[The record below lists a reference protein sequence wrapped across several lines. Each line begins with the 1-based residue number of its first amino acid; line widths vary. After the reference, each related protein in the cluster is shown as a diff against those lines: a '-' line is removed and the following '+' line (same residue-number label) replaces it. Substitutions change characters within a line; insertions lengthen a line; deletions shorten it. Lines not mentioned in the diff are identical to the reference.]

1 MDKNHN
7 ANNWAL
13 DILLPPKFQIERTMK
28 WEFDIKRIFSFSNI
42 VLFVCVVL
50 FLLGI
55 VSFLVICFNESYHF
69 NSQESIDSDL
79 ASKLGDFL
87 GGFVGTIFSALS
99 VSLIIYTFHEQSL
112 SERKNVAT
120 NHVFKMIDS
129 HNRMLGQMSIEDE
142 NGKVVQ
148 GGFVFDV
155 IHCQFLRIMN
165 SIVIP
170 ARIKIYGEISC
181 RDPFGLLEFCDD
193 IAYAILY
200 YGVDNNDIND
210 NDDND
215 DNSDNS
221 AIPLVYKDWYY
232 HALRRTKFEDNN
244 RKEEMLEKCAFVLN
258 EYRRENRETC
268 EFICRS
274 NRSFLMAYFRNVYNI
289 VSFVDNNK
297 DIGDDRKML
306 IRNFQSQLLYSK
318 SLIWHYHLHA
328 KIGESE
334 WNEDLNIYVDRYDL
348 LDGLK
353 SRTMCKD

>member
-1 MDKNHN
+1 
-7 ANNWAL
+7 
-13 DILLPPKFQIERTMK
+13 MK

-129 HNRMLGQMSIEDE
+129 HNTMLGQMSIEDE
-142 NGKVVQ
+142 NGKVIR
-148 GGFVFDV
+148 GGLVFDV

-170 ARIKIYGEISC
+170 ARNKIYGEISHW
-181 RDPFGLLEFCDD
+181 DPFGLLEFCDD

-200 YGVDNNDIND
+200 YGVDNND
-210 NDDND
+210 
-215 DNSDNS
+215 NS
-221 AIPLVYKDWYY
+221 AIPLVYKEWYC
-232 HALRRTKFEDNN
+232 HALRRTKFEDN

-334 WNEDLNIYVDRYDL
+334 WNEDLNPYVEKYGI

-353 SRTMCKD
+353 FRAICKD

>member
-1 MDKNHN
+1 
-7 ANNWAL
+7 
-13 DILLPPKFQIERTMK
+13 MK

-42 VLFVCVVL
+42 VLFVCVIL

-129 HNRMLGQMSIEDE
+129 HNTMLGQISIEDE
-142 NGKVVQ
+142 NGKVIQ
-148 GGFVFDV
+148 GGLVFDV
-155 IHCQFLRIMN
+155 MYRQFLGIRN
-165 SIVIP
+165 SIVDS
-170 ARIKIYGEISC
+170 ALKSVYGDLMSSLY
-181 RDPFGLLEFCDD
+181 PSGLLDFRDD

-200 YGVDNNDIND
+200 YGVDNDDIND
-210 NDDND
+210 NDDID
-215 DNSDNS
+215 DNNDNS
-221 AIPLVYKDWYY
+221 AIPLVYKEWYY
-232 HALRRTKFEDNN
+232 HALRRTKFENYQ
-244 RKEEMLEKCAFVLN
+244 KEEILEKCAFELN
-258 EYRRENRETC
+258 KDRRKNKETC

-289 VSFVDNNK
+289 ISFVDNNK

-318 SLIWHYHLHA
+318 SLIWHYHIHA

-334 WNEDLNIYVDRYDL
+334 WNEDLNPYVEKYGL

-353 SRTMCKD
+353 FWAICKD

>member
-1 MDKNHN
+1 
-7 ANNWAL
+7 
-13 DILLPPKFQIERTMK
+13 MK

-120 NHVFKMIDS
+120 NHVFKVIDS
-129 HNRMLGQMSIEDE
+129 HNTMLGQMSIEDE
-142 NGKVVQ
+142 NGKVIR

-155 IHCQFLRIMN
+155 IYRQFLGIRK
-165 SIVIP
+165 SIVAP
-170 ARIKIYGEISC
+170 ALKSVYDDLMC
-181 RDPFGLLEFCDD
+181 PLKYPFGLLEFCDD

-200 YGVDNNDIND
+200 YGVDNGDIDD

-215 DNSDNS
+215 DNNDNS
-221 AIPLVYKDWYY
+221 TIPLVDKKWYY
-232 HALRRTKFEDNN
+232 HALRNTEFEDN
-244 RKEEMLEKCAFVLN
+244 RKEEMLEKCAFILN
-258 EYRRENRETC
+258 ECSRGNKKTC

-289 VSFVDNNK
+289 VSFIDNNK
-297 DIGDDRKML
+297 DLGDDRKIL
-306 IRNFQSQLLYSK
+306 IHNFQSQLLYSK

-334 WNEDLNIYVDRYDL
+334 WNEDLNLCVDKYGL

-353 SRTMCKD
+353 FRAICKD

>member
-1 MDKNHN
+1 MKRLQHVLG
-7 ANNWAL
+7 WAIVVL
-13 DILLPPKFQIERTMK
+13 GVIGF
-28 WEFDIKRIFSFSNI
+28 
-42 VLFVCVVL
+42 VLFFRIIIDKAYFNTSWEIDTKL
-50 FLLGI
+50 AADFG
-55 VSFLVICFNESYHF
+55 SFV
-69 NSQESIDSDL
+69 
-79 ASKLGDFL
+79 
-87 GGFVGTIFSALS
+87 GGFVGAIFS
-99 VSLIIYTFHEQSL
+99 LIGTLVVAYTFEKQFCQTNRIFEEQDKQDRK
-112 SERKNVAT
+112 SEAT
-120 NHVFKMIDS
+120 NNFFNMIDS
-129 HNRMLGQMSIEDE
+129 HNTMLGQMSIEDE
-142 NGKVVQ
+142 NGKVIQ
-148 GGFVFDV
+148 GGLVFDV

-170 ARIKIYGEISC
+170 ARIKIYGEISHW
-181 RDPFGLLEFCDD
+181 DPSGLSGFCEDV
-193 IAYAILY
+193 AYAILY

-215 DNSDNS
+215 DNNDNS
-221 AIPLVYKDWYY
+221 AIPLIYKEWYY
-232 HALRRTKFEDNN
+232 HALRRTKFENYQ
-244 RKEEMLEKCAFVLN
+244 KEEMLEKCAFRLN

-297 DIGDDRKML
+297 YIGDDRKML

-334 WNEDLNIYVDRYDL
+334 WNEDLNLYVDKYDL

-353 SRTMCKD
+353 FRAICKD